1 MFFLILQTI
10 FDAALLAAVVFVFH
24 FTNHQMQKKREEAD
38 LLKSL
43 QVQEIKDQLQELL
56 LTLKQL
62 GKEVSDDIQAQVLDA
77 ESKTEQIKKITVKLQ
92 KDLRKTFLLAEEV
105 NAEKKRLE
113 EKAGIIRMT
122 PKKKGNLSI
131 PGPGAEGA
139 ASPQGL
145 ENLPLQDSDLVRQV
159 YELSDARVDLDSISK
174 KTQLTQGEIQLILN
188 LRGNRFSTPN

>member
-10 FDAALLAAVVFVFH
+10 FDAVLLTAIVFIFH
-24 FTNHQMQKKREEAD
+24 FTNHQAQKKKEEAD

-62 GKEVSDDIQAQVLDA
+62 GKEVSDDIQNQVLEA
-77 ESKTEQIKKITVKLQ
+77 ELKTEQIKKITVKLQ
-92 KDLRKTFLLAEEV
+92 KDLRKTLLLAEEA

-113 EKAGIIRMT
+113 EKVEIIRMT
-122 PKKKGNLSI
+122 PKKKSDLTPSRSGS
-131 PGPGAEGA
+131 EK
-139 ASPQGL
+139 GL
-145 ENLPLQDSDLVRQV
+145 ENLPLQDSDLVRRV
-159 YELSDARVDLDSISK
+159 YELADARVDVDSISK